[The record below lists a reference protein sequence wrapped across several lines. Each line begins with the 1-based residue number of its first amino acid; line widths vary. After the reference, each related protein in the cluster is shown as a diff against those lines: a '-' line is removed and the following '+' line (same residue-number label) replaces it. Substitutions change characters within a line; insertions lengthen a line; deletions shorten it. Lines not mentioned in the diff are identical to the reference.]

1 MKNFKNHLAEEE
13 LNKECKILTE
23 LTVND
28 MLMIR
33 GGGKI
38 GDDGHDLL

>member
-1 MKNFKNHLAEEE
+1 MKRTVNHLIDTNPKRE
-13 LNKECKILTE
+13 LKELSI
-23 LTVND
+23 ND

-38 GDDGHDLL
+38 SDDGEKVG

>member
-1 MKNFKNHLAEEE
+1 MKRTLNHLNDTNSKRE
-13 LNKECKILTE
+13 LKE
-23 LTVND
+23 LTISD

-38 GDDGHDLL
+38 SDDGEKVG